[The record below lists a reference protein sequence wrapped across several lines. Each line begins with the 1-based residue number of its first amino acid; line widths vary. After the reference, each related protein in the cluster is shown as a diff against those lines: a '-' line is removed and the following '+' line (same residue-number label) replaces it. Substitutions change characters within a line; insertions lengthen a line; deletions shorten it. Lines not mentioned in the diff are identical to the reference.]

1 LKHRLVGLLRVAL
14 INVRVNAQGT
24 EECSVGHSDD
34 TIALNSRN
42 SRYTT
47 EEHAAD
53 NRIRTRVLY
62 YLELDVSLHI
72 PNQIFAVVEAA
83 ACGNSPAVQ
92 NRAGHRVAHPDG
104 LGTLGAIPIERIERD
119 LMRVAIG
126 QVHIDCETAPHKPR
140 SGNAVA
146 RVLGLLQGRQSSRG
160 SRPCPVGLPAEGD

>member
-1 LKHRLVGLLRVAL
+1 NACVLMQCHKQGGSSGAGTVTGVANPRILKHRLVGRFRVAL
-14 INVRVNAQGT
+14 INMRVNAQGT
-24 EECSVGHSDD
+24 EECSVGYSDD

-53 NRIRTRVLY
+53 NRIRTRVLD
-62 YLELDVSLHI
+62 YLELDMSLHI

-104 LGTLGAIPIERIERD
+104 LGTLGAIP
-119 LMRVAIG
+119 
-126 QVHIDCETAPHKPR
+126 
-140 SGNAVA
+140 
-146 RVLGLLQGRQSSRG
+146 
-160 SRPCPVGLPAEGD
+160 